1 MYNLCEHQLGNNELI
16 KCVTCALRRLALGP
30 PTGLCDRR
38 TWKHA
43 ARTLATAF

>member
-1 MYNLCEHQLGNNELI
+1 MRASVGHSTNELI
-16 KCVTCALRRLALGP
+16 KCVTWAMRHLALDP
-30 PTGLCDRR
+30 PTGLYGRR